1 MLLLNLKPSHGTDIE
16 ATGDT
21 GDANVEMLTLMLSL
35 SLKLSHTTMY
45 TILIIPTITLVK
57 DLLMPSLTHGMDTED
72 MVDTGVANVAPLKLS
87 HGDMEDMDTVD
98 TGEKITR
105 ISHETKMKK
114 LMDESIIVLVYNLVK
129 NYFASYHSF
138 KIKLF
143 IQLLNIA

>member
-1 MLLLNLKPSHGTDIE
+1 MLLLNLKPSHGTDIG

-72 MVDTGVANVAPLKLS
+72 MVDTG
-87 HGDMEDMDTVD
+87 D
-98 TGEKITR
+98 
-105 ISHETKMKK
+105 
-114 LMDESIIVLVYNLVK
+114 
-129 NYFASYHSF
+129 
-138 KIKLF
+138 KIKVEDETNF
-143 IQLLNIA
+143 P